1 MSDLIF
7 AAAFIAMVATPAM
20 VATFGGRKEYNPP
33 SDPQAEPEPSD
44 WNPVRPPKR
53 PSAGIIHPQS
63 MHKAAPGMI
72 ISDNATLPMLN
83 GRGMANR

>member
-33 SDPQAEPEPSD
+33 SDSPAEPEPED
-44 WNPVRPPKR
+44 WNRVRPASR
-53 PSAGIIHPQS
+53 PAAGVIRPQS
-63 MHKAAPGMI
+63 MHKAAPGVL
-72 ISDNATLPMLN
+72 ISDSATLPMLN